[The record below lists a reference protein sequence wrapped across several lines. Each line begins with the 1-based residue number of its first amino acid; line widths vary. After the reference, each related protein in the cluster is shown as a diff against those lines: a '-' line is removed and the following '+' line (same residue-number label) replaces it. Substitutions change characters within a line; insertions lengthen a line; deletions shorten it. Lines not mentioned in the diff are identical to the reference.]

1 MRVIAAVISLGVLT
15 ITLESIR
22 RTHLHERYAILW
34 VVTSVVILFISLF
47 PHAIDLLRALMGM
60 SYVAALVAFAFV
72 FLLLVAFHFSI
83 TLSAMQ
89 DKQAKMAQRIAL
101 LQEEL
106 KQLRGDK
113 EE

>member
-1 MRVIAAVISLGVLT
+1 MRVIAVAMSVLVLL

-34 VVTSVVILFISLF
+34 VLTAGGILFVSLF

-72 FLLLVAFHFSI
+72 FLLMVSFHFSI

-89 DKQAKMAQRIAL
+89 DKQSQMAQRIAL

-106 KQLRGDK
+106 RELREK
-113 EE
+113 RS